1 MYIPYVFRIVSTTIN
16 EPLHARAAKARF
28 SSPPP
33 PQLPLFFF
41 TFFPGR
47 PPLQDVAA
55 ATNYE
60 ASFSAEGTEDSEP
73 DFHVEVKGS
82 ALEVRLFVLVI
93 SAEQLLS
100 PPRCR
105 TRVYRRMANNRWAL
119 ALWTPKINW

>member
-1 MYIPYVFRIVSTTIN
+1 MYIPHVFRVVSTTIN
-16 EPLHARAAKARF
+16 ETLHARAAKARF

-47 PPLQDVAA
+47 PPLQDIAA
-55 ATNYE
+55 ATK

-82 ALEVRLFVLVI
+82 ALEVRLFVPVV
-93 SAEQLLS
+93 SAV
-100 PPRCR
+100 
-105 TRVYRRMANNRWAL
+105 TL
-119 ALWTPKINW
+119 ALPTTCAVRGCIPAYIRPILL